1 MEDKILDDVNANF
14 SLNEL
19 EKNDERQNNL
29 KSGLTE
35 KCNLARSK
43 KLKNLSNEEVRIL
56 LGQHIGLHYTVPLA
70 LNLLESNPLCAGDL
84 YAGDILVMLL
94 MVEREF
100 WHSNPALN
108 NRLVE
113 IRITVE
119 EIYSTIAEEI
129 MPIMEGIEFK

>member
-1 MEDKILDDVNANF
+1 MGDVNANF

-19 EKNDERQNNL
+19 EQRDEKQNNL

-35 KCNLARSK
+35 KCNLARNK

-70 LNLLESNPLCAGDL
+70 LNLLERNPLCAGDL
-84 YAGDILVMLL
+84 LVMLL
-94 MVEREF
+94 RVQSEF
-100 WHSNPALN
+100 WQANPKLN

-113 IRITVE
+113 IKITVE